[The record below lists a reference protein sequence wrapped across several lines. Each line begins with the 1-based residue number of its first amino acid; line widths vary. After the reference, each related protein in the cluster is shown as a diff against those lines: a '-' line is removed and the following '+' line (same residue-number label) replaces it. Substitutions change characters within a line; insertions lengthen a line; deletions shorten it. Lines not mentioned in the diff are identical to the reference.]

1 MTMEHAV
8 RSVYGSMKP
17 LPGAEERM
25 WQAIDEKLKGKGN
38 RVQIKLRPR
47 RSKRPLLLAAA
58 AILALVLVTAAV
70 IRQMPQDLPA
80 DELPAD
86 QTVEPTPETAED
98 PVVIPQVRQ
107 ILLVNARVDGKEI
120 LELTEEGRYLARAL
134 LPEGYT
140 VDHWEIN
147 EEPVDAG
154 NRLYTLEFDS
164 EGVWK
169 VEAVLREE
177 LRVKCVNAYLQFLD
191 ENGRAVGEMY
201 EEVSF
206 EYDYTVPATGIE
218 HPGGSITVFVSPL
231 LPQGQELDYW
241 LIDGEKVE
249 SSRPARCILLQDL
262 DRGVKIEAVLREGD
276 SRIAKGEPIIL
287 EGSGEAREQTPI
299 PTLEDDLPCDEAA
312 RPGNSPWREIDAD
325 LDGVPIDPLAP
336 TEDGHEH
343 MWTLVDRV
351 SGWCTGWDVGVYRC
365 QTCGEEYRLVEPG
378 YHQLICRDRGENHIR
393 ICTVCGAEYPLEPH
407 NYVWERYTSTHS
419 QRCRDCGHRG
429 ITEEHV
435 YVYVSG
441 WSWVCSVCG
450 ASRTAP
456 PPDYNPTDP

>member
-38 RVQIKLRPR
+38 RIQIKLRPR
-47 RSKRPLLLAAA
+47 RSKRPLLLTAA

-191 ENGRAVGEMY
+191 ENGNPAGWMY
-201 EEVSF
+201 EDVCF
-206 EYDYTVPATGIE
+206 EYDYTVPTTGE
-218 HPGGSITVFVSPL
+218 RHPGGSITARV
-231 LPQGQELDYW
+231 LPIDPSTEDPYYW
-241 LIDGEKVE
+241 LIDGEKYWNGENGTPPREIRLENLDHSVQIE
-249 SSRPARCILLQDL
+249 LVYKHGYSSRELSEPIVLGEGGEPAPLLQ
-262 DRGVKIEAVLREGD
+262 R
-276 SRIAKGEPIIL
+276 P
-287 EGSGEAREQTPI
+287 
-299 PTLEDDLPCDEAA
+299 EDDYPENGYPA
-312 RPGNSPWREIDAD
+312 PEETWREVDYTW
-325 LDGVPIDPLAP
+325 DGIPIDPEAP
-336 TEDGHEH
+336 GRDGHTHDWVVEEEKTVESTCHSTGERTYKCSICGWHYRMWLAEKPHQYGWLSNASGHAWACLMCQRPEH
-343 MWTLVDRV
+343 
-351 SGWCTGWDVGVYRC
+351 GW
-365 QTCGEEYRLVEPG
+365 
-378 YHQLICRDRGENHIR
+378 I
-393 ICTVCGAEYPLEPH
+393 AEYHPH
-407 NYVWERYTSTHS
+407 
-419 QRCRDCGHRG
+419 
-429 ITEEHV
+429 
-435 YVYVSG
+435 
-441 WSWVCSVCG
+441 SWVTDGEVTYCSKCG
-450 ASRTAP
+450 
-456 PPDYNPTDP
+456 YVKNN

>member
-25 WQAIDEKLKGKGN
+25 WQAIDDKLKGKGN
-38 RVQIKLRPR
+38 QTQIKLRPR
-47 RSKRPLLLAAA
+47 RSGRPLLLAAA

-154 NRLYTLEFDS
+154 NRLYSLEFDS

-191 ENGRAVGEMY
+191 EDGNPAGWMY
-201 EEVSF
+201 EDVCF
-206 EYDYTVPATGIE
+206 EYDYTVPTTGE
-218 HPGGSITVFVSPL
+218 LHPGGTITARV
-231 LPQGQELDYW
+231 LPIDPEDEEPYYW
-241 LIDGEKVE
+241 LINGEKYWNGDGGTPPREVRLE
-249 SSRPARCILLQDL
+249 NLDHSVQIELVYRHGYGHRELSEPIVQGEGGEPAPLLQRPEDDVPENVRPAPEETWREVDYLRDGIPIDPEAPGRDGHTHDWVL
-262 DRGVKIEAVLREGD
+262 DRGKSWESTCTSPGRHYYECSICAWRYSAWLPMKAHQYE
-276 SRIAKGEPIIL
+276 RITKYGMLFDRCVICGHEV
-287 EGSGEAREQTPI
+287 
-299 PTLEDDLPCDEAA
+299 CV
-312 RPGNSPWREIDAD
+312 SPW
-325 LDGVPIDPLAP
+325 
-336 TEDGHEH
+336 
-343 MWTLVDRV
+343 
-351 SGWCTGWDVGVYRC
+351 
-365 QTCGEEYRLVEPG
+365 
-378 YHQLICRDRGENHIR
+378 
-393 ICTVCGAEYPLEPH
+393 
-407 NYVWERYTSTHS
+407 
-419 QRCRDCGHRG
+419 
-429 ITEEHV
+429 
-435 YVYVSG
+435 
-441 WSWVCSVCG
+441 
-450 ASRTAP
+450 
-456 PPDYNPTDP
+456 

>member
-25 WQAIDEKLKGKGN
+25 WQAIDDKLKGKGN
-38 RVQIKLRPR
+38 QTQIKLRPR
-47 RSKRPLLLAAA
+47 RSGRPLLLAAA

-70 IRQMPQDLPA
+70 IRQMPGNLPA

-86 QTVEPTPETAED
+86 QTVEPTPEGAED

-154 NRLYTLEFDS
+154 NRLYSLEFDS

-177 LRVKCVNAYLQFLD
+177 LRVTCVNAYLRFLD
-191 ENGRAVGEMY
+191 ESGAASGALY
-201 EEVSF
+201 SAVSF
-206 EYDYTVPATGIE
+206 EYDYTVPTTGE
-218 HPGGSITVFVSPL
+218 LHPGGTLTVYVSPL
-231 LPQGQELDYW
+231 IPNGQEVDYW
-241 LIDGEKVE
+241 LINGEKVE
-249 SSRPARCILLQDL
+249 ADNPARGILLQDL
-262 DRGVKIEAVLREGD
+262 DHSVVISAVLKEGEGWMPRGD
-276 SRIAKGEPIIL
+276 SYTLTGRGQEP
-287 EGSGEAREQTPI
+287 ARP
-299 PTLEDDLPCDEAA
+299 PKAPDDLPEGTDAL
-312 RPGNSPWREIDAD
+312 PTNSPWEELDASED
-325 LDGVPIDPLAP
+325 DVPIDPDAP
-336 TEDGHEH
+336 TPDGHEH
-343 MWTLVDRV
+343 VWKRDYIIM
-351 SGWCTGWDVGVYRC
+351 GFCTGWDAEILRCEICEKVYVRAAPGEHNSYRKNTGNPEQHEVRC
-365 QTCGEEYRLVEPG
+365 VFCDAFLWNEAHSL
-378 YHQLICRDRGENHIR
+378 
-393 ICTVCGAEYPLEPH
+393 A
-407 NYVWERYTSTHS
+407 WERNQTAHY
-419 QRCRDCGHRG
+419 QRCSICGYQQNY
-429 ITEEHV
+429 EEHTFV
-435 YVYVSG
+435 YDG
-441 WSWVCSVCG
+441 NWQWSCSVCG
-450 ASRTAP
+450 YTKTAP

>member
-70 IRQMPQDLPA
+70 IRQMPQELPA

-191 ENGRAVGEMY
+191 ENGNPAGWMY
-201 EEVSF
+201 EDVCF
-206 EYDYTVPATGIE
+206 EYDYTVPTTGE
-218 HPGGSITVFVSPL
+218 RHPGGSITARV
-231 LPQGQELDYW
+231 LPIDPSTEDPYYW
-241 LIDGEKVE
+241 LIDGEKYWNGENGTPPREIRLENLDHSVQIE
-249 SSRPARCILLQDL
+249 LVYKHGYSSRELSEPVVLGEGGEPAPLLQ
-262 DRGVKIEAVLREGD
+262 R
-276 SRIAKGEPIIL
+276 P
-287 EGSGEAREQTPI
+287 
-299 PTLEDDLPCDEAA
+299 EDDYPENGYPA
-312 RPGNSPWREIDAD
+312 PEETWREVDYTW
-325 LDGVPIDPLAP
+325 DGIPIDPEASGR
-336 TEDGHEH
+336 DGHTHDWVVEEEKTVESTCH
-343 MWTLVDRV
+343 STGERTYKCSICGWHYRMWLAEKPHQYGWLSNA
-351 SGWCTGWDVGVYRC
+351 SGHTWVCLNCHRPQYGWIAEYSPHKWVTEGDVTYC
-365 QTCGEEYRLVEPG
+365 STCG
-378 YHQLICRDRGENHIR
+378 
-393 ICTVCGAEYPLEPH
+393 
-407 NYVWERYTSTHS
+407 YVK
-419 QRCRDCGHRG
+419 
-429 ITEEHV
+429 
-435 YVYVSG
+435 
-441 WSWVCSVCG
+441 
-450 ASRTAP
+450 
-456 PPDYNPTDP
+456 NN